1 MPPLIH
7 FKSAVL
13 RRFLLLLVSPLYFL
27 IIFGIRIGKCVDLTF
42 FDSYDVFRA
51 VWKGRVEEAELL
63 PCPFCGGRANPDG
76 WRANGGA
83 SGRHAISAGLRHG
96 LPIPGIAVCRFRLS
110 MSGKKS
116 RIDCGSVSLSGTFLS
131 RCFKSLPCIF
141 LQQCGKNGFPA
152 FCDSCYVVSGGFS
165 DASIASC

>member
-83 SGRHAISAGLRHG
+83 SGPS
-96 LPIPGIAVCRFRLS
+96 C
-110 MSGKKS
+110 
-116 RIDCGSVSLSGTFLS
+116 D
-131 RCFKSLPCIF
+131 
-141 LQQCGKNGFPA
+141 QCGATAWSAYTWNSRVPL
-152 FCDSCYVVSGGFS
+152 SSEHVRQEEQN
-165 DASIASC
+165 